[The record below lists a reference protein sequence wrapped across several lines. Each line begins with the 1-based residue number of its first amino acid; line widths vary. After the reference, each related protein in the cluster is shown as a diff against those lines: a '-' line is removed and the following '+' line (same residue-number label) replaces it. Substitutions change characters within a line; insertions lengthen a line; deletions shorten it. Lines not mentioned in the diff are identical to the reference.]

1 MGDRPPDA
9 APARPTT
16 GVGPRVWRHRV
27 GVARR
32 HRGQA
37 RGARE
42 ARALPHRRRRVR
54 VRLPGARNRG
64 ALRRGRRRGC
74 AQQQHL
80 RLSETCRAASLRP
93 QLRDRSARRGL
104 RGAGSGAALRR
115 CQRIGSRSARP
126 RDCRGNRLGEAD
138 RRQCRGRSRRVSP
151 DHGFRP
157 APGRHPEPGGPLKGL
172 TMNTLRQIARARL
185 RGALLGLTTPFT
197 SAGTFDEE
205 TFRRNVEFYIEHGFQ
220 ALVVA
225 GTYGE
230 VTALTQDER
239 QHVIRAAVEQARGR
253 AAILADTH
261 HVGSLDEVIAIT
273 RHAEAVGADYAYVL
287 TPYYFRPSDE
297 GLLAFYRR
305 VAAATR
311 IPIVLY
317 TYGWRTHVRIKPEVV
332 RALLDCETIVAI
344 KAADPDISD
353 LSDLIALVGDELAI
367 SCGWE
372 VHAIHGAA

>member
-1 MGDRPPDA
+1 
-9 APARPTT
+9 
-16 GVGPRVWRHRV
+16 
-27 GVARR
+27 
-32 HRGQA
+32 
-37 RGARE
+37 
-42 ARALPHRRRRVR
+42 
-54 VRLPGARNRG
+54 
-64 ALRRGRRRGC
+64 
-74 AQQQHL
+74 
-80 RLSETCRAASLRP
+80 
-93 QLRDRSARRGL
+93 
-104 RGAGSGAALRR
+104 
-115 CQRIGSRSARP
+115 
-126 RDCRGNRLGEAD
+126 
-138 RRQCRGRSRRVSP
+138 
-151 DHGFRP
+151 
-157 APGRHPEPGGPLKGL
+157 
-172 TMNTLRQIARARL
+172 MNTLRETARARL

-230 VTALTQDER
+230 VTALTQGER
-239 QHVIRAAVEQARGR
+239 QQVIRAAVEQVRGR
-253 AAILADTH
+253 AAVLADTH
-261 HVGSLDEVIAIT
+261 HVGSLDEVIALT

-317 TYGWRTHVRIKPEVV
+317 TNGWRTQVRIKPEVV

-344 KAADPDISD
+344 KAADPDIAD

-372 VHAIHGAA
+372 IHAIHGAALGARSYFGIAGNFDPALEHRYERALEALDLAELRQVHAQLSPLRRFFSEVDAPVILKAAQDLVGLGGGPVRLPLSPMTTAQHERLRGILIDLGTKIAN